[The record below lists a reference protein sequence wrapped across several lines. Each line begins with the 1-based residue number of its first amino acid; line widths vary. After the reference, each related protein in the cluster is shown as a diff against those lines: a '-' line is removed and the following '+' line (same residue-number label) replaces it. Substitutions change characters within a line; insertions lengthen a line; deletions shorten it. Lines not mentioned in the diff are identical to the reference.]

1 MVSPLNDGRTR
12 TLPGFESHR
21 TREGIVQIQ
30 LAQAASASL
39 LTKLISCY
47 RTGIISPTDN
57 NHTV

>member
-30 LAQAASASL
+30 LAQAAASP

-47 RTGIISPTDN
+47 RKGIISPTDN